1 MRWPLITAHSGCMNT
16 PPNSISSVLEGL
28 SAGAD
33 IIEVDVRA
41 TNDGV
46 VVLRHD
52 EEVMTPSGIRKIQ
65 DLNFEELKDLAKS
78 EEIPRLEEILP
89 LILENHRMI
98 NLDVKDDSAIRP
110 MIRTVEKYNMRDYV
124 IISGC
129 EKERAAYLKGN
140 YRPYQVLLNASIS
153 LFAASGED
161 YDSFIK
167 ETCQDAISASCC
179 GININYHFC
188 REELLEHAALRCLP
202 VFVWTVD
209 DPPAMETFLDMGV
222 HSITSNEVRTL
233 IQLKMKKQEKDTVG
247 ETYD

>member
-1 MRWPLITAHSGCMNT
+1 MKWPLVTAHSGCMNT

-28 SAGAD
+28 RAGAD

-52 EEVMTPSGIRKIQ
+52 EEVLTPIGFRRIQ
-65 DLNFEELKDLAKS
+65 DLDFKELKDQ
-78 EEIPRLEEILP
+78 EITRLEEILP
-89 LILENHRMI
+89 LIRENNRMI
-98 NLDVKDDSAIRP
+98 NLDVKEDSAIGP

-129 EKERAAYLKGN
+129 EKERATYLKEN

-153 LFAASGED
+153 LFATSEGD

-179 GININYHFC
+179 GINIDYHFC
-188 REELLEHAALRCLP
+188 REELLDYAGLRCLP

-209 DPPAMETFLDMGV
+209 DPLAMETFLDMGV
-222 HSITSNEVRTL
+222 HSITTNEVQTL
-233 IQLKMKKQEKDTVG
+233 MHLKDKRK
-247 ETYD
+247 

>member
-1 MRWPLITAHSGCMNT
+1 MKWPLVTAHSGCMNT

-28 SAGAD
+28 RAGAD

-52 EEVMTPSGIRKIQ
+52 EEVMTPIGIRRIQ
-65 DLNFEELKDLAKS
+65 DLDFEELKDLAKS
-78 EEIPRLEEILP
+78 EDITRLEEILP
-89 LILENHRMI
+89 LILENNRMI
-98 NLDVKDDSAIRP
+98 NLDVKEDSAIGP

-129 EKERAAYLKGN
+129 GKERAAYLKEN

-153 LFAASGED
+153 GGD

-179 GININYHFC
+179 GINIHYHFC
-188 REELLEHAALRCLP
+188 REELLDYAGLRCLP

-209 DPPAMETFLDMGV
+209 DPLTMETFLDMGV
-222 HSITSNEVRTL
+222 HSITTNEVRIL
-233 IQLKMKKQEKDTVG
+233 MQLKDKRKQEKDTYCGVKHN
-247 ETYD
+247 D

>member
-1 MRWPLITAHSGCMNT
+1 MNT

-28 SAGAD
+28 RAGAD
-33 IIEVDVRA
+33 IIEVDVRV

-52 EEVMTPSGIRKIQ
+52 EEVITPNGIRRIQ
-65 DLNFEELKDLAKS
+65 DLDFEELKDLAKS
-78 EEIPRLEEILP
+78 EEITRLEEILP

-98 NLDVKDDSAIRP
+98 NLDVKEDSAIDP
-110 MIRTVEKYNMRDYV
+110 MIRTIEKYNMRDYV

-129 EKERAAYLKGN
+129 EKERAAYLKEN

-153 LFAASGED
+153 LLTACNGD

-167 ETCQDAISASCC
+167 VTCQDAISASCC
-179 GININYHFC
+179 GININYQFC
-188 REELLEHAALRCLP
+188 REELLDHAALRCLP

-209 DPPAMETFLDMGV
+209 DPLAMETFLDMGV

-233 IQLKMKKQEKDTVG
+233 MQLKVKRKKQEKDTVG
-247 ETYD
+247 ETL